1 MLKVLIVDDEPPA
14 RARLSRL
21 VREMEECEVAGEADS
36 AAAALEALAA
46 STVDALLLD
55 ISMPGLDGMT
65 LARQLAQQDEPPS
78 VVFCTAWPDQALEA
92 FECDAVDYLV
102 KPVRAD
108 RLRTALEKVARIRGR
123 SRDAQAASFLRS
135 TVGGKTIL
143 VPVEEVICLLAE
155 DKYTT
160 VFHSGGETV
169 INDSLVELEKRFGGR
184 FLRIH
189 RNALVALDRVRGLQ
203 TSSSGPAQLVLD
215 GCDAC
220 PEVSRRHLPAVRKIV
235 KELS

>member
-14 RARLSRL
+14 RARLSRM
-21 VREMEECEVAGEADS
+21 VRETEGCEVAGEADS
-36 AAAALEALAA
+36 AAAALDALA
-46 STVDALLLD
+46 SSSVDAVLLD
-55 ISMPGLDGMT
+55 ISMPGLDGMA
-65 LARQLAQQDEPPS
+65 LAQQLAQQEEPPS

-102 KPVRAD
+102 KPVRPD
-108 RLRTALEKVARIRGR
+108 RLQAALGKVARIRGR
-123 SRDAQAASFLRS
+123 SGDGQSASFLRS
-135 TVGGKTIL
+135 TVGGRTIL

-169 INDSLVELEKRFGGR
+169 INNSLVELEKRFGDR

-189 RNALVALDRVRGLQ
+189 RNALVAVNRVRGLDAPA
-203 TSSSGPAQLVLD
+203 SGPAHLVLD
-215 GCDAC
+215 GCNAC
-220 PEVSRRHLPAVRKIV
+220 PEVSRRHLPAVRKVV